1 VLTNG
6 RCLPTCSKSQYFDTT
21 SSTCQTCDSNCSSC
35 SGSGPSNCLACSSS
49 NQVLRSGSCVAAN
62 CQGSSSVIP
71 ALGVCLSEL
80 IEVPRSSGTG
90 SPVPLPSI
98 TGLADPTVVSVNRRL
113 EWWQILLM
121 ALGCAFIFMM
131 ILWCWRRKAR
141 KQREKRTKEF
151 ARVKKL
157 DGPQKGWKWR
167 LVRFGEKLFGH
178 KKSKLQHELP
188 VSYNHHDTALS
199 RPQSRISDYDIKLR
213 NFPHPISDKKDISS
227 FKSPSESHRKRE
239 TMDDILS
246 AYEYSVRSEARF
258 GPSILPSLDERRKD
272 DYTRRL
278 KARVEQSSHSLYSEV
293 TGNQRMTPEPRQPV
307 KKDPVS
313 SRASIGTSIFVP
325 ALAKKLTKRNEKAK
339 NVLVDLDDS
348 DDHHKEISQPLQK
361 AHPSNNDLGMTE
373 AQAYMM
379 AVRPGI
385 TGKEVSS
392 QQPLPPFYPIPTFA
406 PLTNTVSATATT
418 PIINTNPNGGSLI
431 PIQVTLTPNT
441 TGGQGSYWLT
451 PVVMPRTQLQ
461 QTQVSQQPL
470 RTVEFS
476 DDTVVLQPQ
485 YTGTS
490 AGGSN
495 NPFRKGSY

>member
-1 VLTNG
+1 
-6 RCLPTCSKSQYFDTT
+6 
-21 SSTCQTCDSNCSSC
+21 
-35 SGSGPSNCLACSSS
+35 
-49 NQVLRSGSCVAAN
+49 
-62 CQGSSSVIP
+62 
-71 ALGVCLSEL
+71 
-80 IEVPRSSGTG
+80 
-90 SPVPLPSI
+90 
-98 TGLADPTVVSVNRRL
+98 
-113 EWWQILLM
+113 
-121 ALGCAFIFMM
+121 
-131 ILWCWRRKAR
+131 
-141 KQREKRTKEF
+141 
-151 ARVKKL
+151 
-157 DGPQKGWKWR
+157 
-167 LVRFGEKLFGH
+167 
-178 KKSKLQHELP
+178 
-188 VSYNHHDTALS
+188 
-199 RPQSRISDYDIKLR
+199 
-213 NFPHPISDKKDISS
+213 
-227 FKSPSESHRKRE
+227 
-239 TMDDILS
+239 MDDILS